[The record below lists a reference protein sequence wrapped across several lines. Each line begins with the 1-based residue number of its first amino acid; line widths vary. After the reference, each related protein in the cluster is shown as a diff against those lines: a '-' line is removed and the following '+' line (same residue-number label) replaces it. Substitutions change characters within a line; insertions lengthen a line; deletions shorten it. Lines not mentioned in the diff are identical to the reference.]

1 MKPQARGYA
10 MWYAMFGVL
19 AMLLALLS
27 AVAVFRGGKIPG
39 EDE

>member
-19 AMLLALLS
+19 AVLLALLT
-27 AVAVFRGGKIPG
+27 AVAVVKGGRIPG